1 MFQFENWDMKSR
13 KSCQFDVKLGKTR
26 TVGSSNSETESYSL
40 WLGDSQ
46 TSLHNCLEE
55 GVYLAIETKTMPEV
69 VTDKYGEEVKSFSI
83 YSLFLMILLVYNFD
97 EEIDKFENI
106 HRQRYFAP
114 ETHGQMPV
122 TYVSKFSYY
131 STALLFLANFSIF
144 MFYF

>member
-1 MFQFENWDMKSR
+1 MK
-13 KSCQFDVKLGKTR
+13 FGKTR
-26 TVGSSNSETESYSL
+26 TGGSSNSETESYSL
-40 WLGDSQ
+40 WIGDSQ
-46 TSLHNCLEE
+46 TSLHNCLDE
-55 GVYLAIETKTMPEV
+55 GVYLAIESQTLSEL
-69 VTDKYGEEVKSFSI
+69 VTDNYGEEVKSFSI

-97 EEIDKFENI
+97 SEIDKFETI

-122 TYVSKFSYY
+122 TYVSKFSYF